1 MQTVLLIEDEY
12 NVASFI
18 KKGLQ
23 EEGYKVLEA
32 TSGELGLEIL
42 DENQVDLIILDIML
56 PGKDGRKICEEIRRK
71 GYSDLPVLM
80 LTALGTTDNI
90 VKGLDSGADDYI
102 SKPFKFTELLARI
115 RALLRRKQ
123 TGGNTETSA
132 SEISFSDLTLN
143 LNTRR
148 AMRAGKEIKL
158 TATEYRLLHYFMRN
172 TNKVLSRI
180 DLLEN
185 VWDIGFDMKT
195 NVVDV
200 YVNYLRN
207 KVDKGH
213 DAKLIQTAIGMGYI
227 MKDEA

>member
-1 MQTVLLIEDEY
+1 MHVILLIEDEQ
-12 NVASFI
+12 NVAAFI

-23 EEGYKVLEA
+23 EEGYKVWHA
-32 TSGELGLEIL
+32 TSGELGLQVLSEYEI
-42 DENQVDLIILDIML
+42 DLIILDIML
-56 PGKDGRKICEEIRRK
+56 PGSDGRKICSEIRKK

-80 LTALGTTDNI
+80 LTALSTTDNI

-115 RALLRRKQ
+115 RALLRRKK
-123 TGGNTETSA
+123 TGSNDELTSELHFA
-132 SEISFSDLTLN
+132 DLKLN

-148 AMRAGKEIKL
+148 ANRAGKEIKL
-158 TATEYRLLHYFMRN
+158 TATEYRLLRYFMQN

-185 VWDIGFDMKT
+185 VWDIRFDMKT

-207 KVDKGH
+207 KVDKGFEN
-213 DAKLIQTAIGMGYI
+213 KLLQTAIGMGYI
-227 MKDEA
+227 MKAGE

>member
-1 MQTVLLIEDEY
+1 MQSILLIEDEY

-23 EEGYKVLEA
+23 EEGYRVLEA

-90 VKGLDSGADDYI
+90 VKGLDSGADDYL

-115 RALLRRKQ
+115 RALLRRNQ
-123 TGGNTETSA
+123 TGVKSETHT

-148 AMRAGKEIKL
+148 AARAGKEIKL